1 MLTIPVIIVGAGPVG
16 LSASMALS
24 RQGIR
29 NLVIEKH
36 SATSIHPKARGVNA
50 RTMEL
55 CRVWGIEQ
63 QIRQSEL
70 PPTARR
76 FLWMK
81 HLKGEIQG
89 EVAFDIDQGEVSPT
103 EPCLLSQDLFEQ
115 KLLDSLKAQKN
126 SQIQFSTRVINI
138 EQDDSFVYCETEN
151 LVNNTQDK
159 IQCEYLIAAD
169 GANSFV
175 REKIGVSMEGI
186 PLLGTHV
193 SVYFE
198 ADLSPW
204 LADKPFAV
212 LAFADKKQMGHV
224 MMAVDLKQRW
234 IIAKRMTNPEATLTA
249 EEGIELVRTTIKEPN
264 LPVKIIDISKW
275 EMAALN
281 AEQYRQGRIFLCGD
295 AAHRI
300 PPTGGMGMNTGI
312 GDAHNLAWKI
322 AYVLKKHSYSALLDS
337 YEQERKPLAQ
347 ITMDW
352 SVVNASR
359 IRTIFQSL
367 MDGNDCAFR
376 EAVKEQTKHI
386 NHLGLD
392 FGFIYQ
398 SCAVYPKN
406 SKIPTFD
413 PNIYENKVLVGMR
426 APHCWLSYKNSLIST
441 VDLFETN
448 YVLLA
453 GENCDIESLKL
464 PIPRKWPLTILVI
477 GKDIFILDQDFYDCY
492 QLTKK
497 QAILVRPD
505 GHVAWRS

>member
-36 SATSIHPKARGVNA
+36 SATSIHPKARGVNV

-70 PPTARR
+70 PATARR

-81 HLKGEIQG
+81 HLKGKIEG
-89 EVAFDIDQGEVSPT
+89 EVAFDIDQGEISPT

-115 KLLDSLKAQKN
+115 ELLDSLKAQKN
-126 SQIQFSTRVINI
+126 SQIQFSTRVVNI

-234 IIAKRMTNPEATLTA
+234 IVAN
-249 EEGIELVRTTIKEPN
+249 
-264 LPVKIIDISKW
+264 
-275 EMAALN
+275 
-281 AEQYRQGRIFLCGD
+281 
-295 AAHRI
+295 
-300 PPTGGMGMNTGI
+300 
-312 GDAHNLAWKI
+312 
-322 AYVLKKHSYSALLDS
+322 
-337 YEQERKPLAQ
+337 
-347 ITMDW
+347 
-352 SVVNASR
+352 
-359 IRTIFQSL
+359 
-367 MDGNDCAFR
+367 
-376 EAVKEQTKHI
+376 
-386 NHLGLD
+386 
-392 FGFIYQ
+392 
-398 SCAVYPKN
+398 
-406 SKIPTFD
+406 D
-413 PNIYENKVLVGMR
+413 PNIYENTALVGMR

-453 GENCDIESLKL
+453 GENCDIESLNL
-464 PIPRKWPLTILVI
+464 PIPQQWPLTTLVI
-477 GKDIFILDQDFYDCY
+477 GKDIFTLDQDFYAIY
-492 QLTKK
+492 QLKK
-497 QAILVRPD
+497 EQAILVRPD